1 MSETLSHA
9 PINNTPE
16 EPAFLTADQIKQQID
31 SLEPIEAHIDTSQEQ
46 IDSLPLSPLDRVMS
60 TLDNPSDRRSR
71 RTEKK
76 IERAAIRAGKQIEL
90 AGGDEEAIL
99 DAMTAAIEAATPD
112 AIDTQDETD
121 PSAIHPAV
129 INEAYR
135 LNDKYDQK
143 VARQEARAEKVENAK
158 QFLGNIGRSGIKVA
172 KRNFT
177 TFANATEATAG
188 KVGNLVESSI
198 SKGIDWL
205 DDAPR
210 RKQAAEERKQIRRTE
225 RENAKQEKTEARL
238 QAQREREA
246 AKLERINT
254 QREEARQRANEAIV
268 RKAERRQKWED
279 RRDRAADYTVSIGRS
294 AHRYSKRAAKTV
306 TGAYAGGKDA
316 WSTN

>member
-1 MSETLSHA
+1 MSETLSHT
-9 PINNTPE
+9 PINNSPE
-16 EPAFLTADQIKQQID
+16 EPAFLTADQIKQ
-31 SLEPIEAHIDTSQEQ
+31 Q

-76 IERAAIRAGKQIEL
+76 IERAAIRAGKQVEL

-99 DAMTAAIEAATPD
+99 DAMTVAIEAATPY
-112 AIDTQDETD
+112 TTETPGEAD

-143 VARQEARAEKVENAK
+143 VARREARTEKVENAK
-158 QFLGNIGRSGIKVA
+158 QVLGNIGRSGIKVA

-177 TFANATEATAG
+177 AFANATEATAG

-205 DDAPR
+205 NEAPQ

-238 QAQREREA
+238 QTQREREA
-246 AKLERINT
+246 AKLERIDAR
-254 QREEARQRANEAIV
+254 REEARQRANEAIV
-268 RKAERRQKWED
+268 RKAERRQKWEE

-294 AHRYSKRAAKTV
+294 ARRYSKRAAKTV

>member
-16 EPAFLTADQIKQQID
+16 EPTFLTADQIK
-31 SLEPIEAHIDTSQEQ
+31 EQ
-46 IDSLPLSPLDRVMS
+46 IDNLEPTEALIDSTPEQIDGLPPSPLDRVMS
-60 TLDNPSDRRSR
+60 TLDNPTDRRSR
-71 RTEKK
+71 RTEKR
-76 IERAAIRAGKQIEL
+76 IERTAIRAGKQVEL

-99 DAMTAAIEAATPD
+99 DAMTAAIEAATPYV
-112 AIDTQDETD
+112 IDTQDEAD
-121 PSAIHPAV
+121 PSAVHPAI

-143 VARQEARAEKVENAK
+143 AARQEARVEKVENAK
-158 QFLGNIGRSGIKVA
+158 QLLGNIGRSGIKVA

-188 KVGNLVESSI
+188 KVGNLVEGSI

-205 DDAPR
+205 NDAPQ

-225 RENAKQEKTEARL
+225 RENAKQEKIEARL
-238 QAQREREA
+238 QTQREREA
-246 AKLERINT
+246 AKLERINAR
-254 QREEARQRANEAIV
+254 REEARQRANEAIV
-268 RKAERRQKWED
+268 RKAERRQKWEE

-294 AHRYSKRAAKTV
+294 AHRYSKRAVKTV